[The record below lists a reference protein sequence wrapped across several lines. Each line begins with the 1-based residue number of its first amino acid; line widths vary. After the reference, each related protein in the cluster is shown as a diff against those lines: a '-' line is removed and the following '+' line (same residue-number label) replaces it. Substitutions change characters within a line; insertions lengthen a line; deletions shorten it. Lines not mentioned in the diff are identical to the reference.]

1 MAERT
6 ESQGFYEMLWD
17 CDHCDTKSLLANSQR
32 HCASCGAPQNP
43 DKRYFPK
50 EGEEKKLDGHRFEGS
65 DRHCPA
71 CNTPMGA
78 SAKNCTKCG
87 SPLDGSK
94 EVKAVATPV
103 AARPPKRK
111 IWPYVVGGI
120 ALVVFLIWFFF
131 LRTKDAKLTVA
142 AHRWERSIAI
152 EKYGD
157 YPEEAWRDQVPAGAS
172 TPTCA
177 RKERSKKQ
185 VPDGEDCTMENVD
198 KKDGTFEKVKKCTP
212 KFKDEP
218 VEDDW
223 CTFTIRRWQKVDDAK
238 ASGTGLS
245 ATWPASAPPADT
257 TAMIDAKRSGA
268 RTETLV
274 LDFGKAGTC
283 EVSDAIWRKYTDGQK
298 VKLEVR
304 ARSGAVVCSSL

>member
-1 MAERT
+1 
-6 ESQGFYEMLWD
+6 
-17 CDHCDTKSLLANSQR
+17 
-32 HCASCGAPQNP
+32 
-43 DKRYFPK
+43 
-50 EGEEKKLDGHRFEGS
+50 
-65 DRHCPA
+65 
-71 CNTPMGA
+71 MGA

-103 AARPPKRK
+103 APKPPKKK
-111 IWPYVVGGI
+111 IWPYVLGGI
-120 ALVVFLIWFFF
+120 ALFIFLIWFFF
-131 LRTKDAKLTVA
+131 IRTKDAKLTVA

-157 YPEEAWRDQVPAGAS
+157 YPEEAWRDQIPKDAS
-172 TPTCA
+172 APTCI

-185 VPDGEDCTMENVD
+185 VPDGEDCTTENVD
-198 KKDGTFEKVKKCTP
+198 KKDGTFEKVKKCSP
-212 KFKDEP
+212 KLKDEP
-218 VEDDW
+218 IEDDW
-223 CTFTIRRWQKVDDAK
+223 CTFTMRRWQKVDEVK

-245 ATWPASAPPADT
+245 ATWPTNAPPADT

-268 RTETLV
+268 RSEKLV

-298 VKLEVR
+298 VKVEVR